1 MKMNLGISNGKMWS
15 IVLLLAV
22 IFISLILSHMPF
34 LVNNHY
40 AYEGMTDVSGGKPE
54 TGVVAAS
61 TDAGAAPAPSANA
74 GPSAEEPSIMD
85 KLKYWFG
92 LGASGSATGTAGAGA
107 SVGTGGVDASAN
119 VGGNTKGSAN
129 IGHLKGTVGASGS
142 LMAGVAVDGSGN
154 KIGSGPAS
162 TSTDSVMPAT
172 PALLKGKQEN
182 FEALKE
188 GAHKKV

>member
-1 MKMNLGISNGKMWS
+1 MKMTLGISNGKMWS

-34 LVNNHY
+34 LVKNHY
-40 AYEGMTDVSGGKPE
+40 AYEGMTDVSGGNAVAGPV
-54 TGVVAAS
+54 TG
-61 TDAGAAPAPSANA
+61 ANA
-74 GPSAEEPSIMD
+74 GPVASDSAPEPSVMD
-85 KLKYWFG
+85 KVKSWLG
-92 LGASGSATGTAGAGA
+92 IGASGTATGTAGAGA
-107 SVGTGGVDASAN
+107 SVGTSGVDASAN

-129 IGHLKGTVGASGS
+129 IGPLKGTVGASGS

-154 KIGSGPAS
+154 KTGP
-162 TSTDSVMPAT
+162 TSTDSVIPAT

-188 GAHKKV
+188 DSKKKV